1 MMAHV
6 LAHIMF
12 LFCLTCAKIRHNILI
27 FKMVENSQKKIWK
40 VDIILRRK
48 INKRY
53 VDKKCKTGLLV
64 AAYSGTRVPKI
75 TKCVP
80 NSDYM

>member
-12 LFCLTCAKIRHNILI
+12 LFCLTCTKIRHNILI

-48 INKRY
+48 INKRH
-53 VDKKCKTGLLV
+53 V
-64 AAYSGTRVPKI
+64 TRGVRQ
-75 TKCVP
+75 VF
-80 NSDYM
+80 

>member
-12 LFCLTCAKIRHNILI
+12 LFCLTCAKIRHNMLI
-27 FKMVENSQKKIWK
+27 FNHVENSQKWIWK

-48 INKRY
+48 INKRH
-53 VDKKCKTGLLV
+53 L
-64 AAYSGTRVPKI
+64 TRDVRQ
-75 TKCVP
+75 VF
-80 NSDYM
+80 

>member
-12 LFCLTCAKIRHNILI
+12 LFCLTCAKIKYNILI
-27 FKMVENSQKKIWK
+27 FKMVKNSQKWIWK

-48 INKRY
+48 INKRH
-53 VDKKCKTGLLV
+53 V
-64 AAYSGTRVPKI
+64 TRGVRQ
-75 TKCVP
+75 VF
-80 NSDYM
+80 